1 MGVSEV
7 PPNRDIV
14 AATCSHAVMN
24 DRNDVT
30 EISTCE
36 VESEQQIVT
45 TKEDLTAYKI
55 MCNMYFWMCKMY
67 LLMSIRNKTEKSV
80 N

>member
-7 PPNRDIV
+7 PPNHDIV
-14 AATCSHAVMN
+14 AAMCSLAVM
-24 DRNDVT
+24 DERKDVT

-45 TKEDLTAYKI
+45 TKEDLSAYKI
-55 MCNMYFWMCKMY
+55 MCNM
-67 LLMSIRNKTEKSV
+67 
-80 N
+80 